1 MEFAYFDNNK
11 YKINIHNRN
20 TMPKKIQYLLH
31 VMLKLIINKYYFL
44 DFLKGQLGFH
54 EKEF

>member
-20 TMPKKIQYLLH
+20 TMPKK
-31 VMLKLIINKYYFL
+31 NKIPIARNVETYN
-44 DFLKGQLGFH
+44 
-54 EKEF
+54 